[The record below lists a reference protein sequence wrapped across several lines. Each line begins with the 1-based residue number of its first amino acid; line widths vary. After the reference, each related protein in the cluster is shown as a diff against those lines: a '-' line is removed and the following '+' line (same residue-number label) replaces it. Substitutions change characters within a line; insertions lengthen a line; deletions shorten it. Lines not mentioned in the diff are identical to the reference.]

1 MDEIM
6 GNAWF
11 QWAVMGVVAVVWGAL
26 VYMLKRQRNAD
37 DTRFKEIERKLEDER
52 DRMNQLV
59 RDLPVNY
66 TLRDEFL
73 RVTTAQSTKMDKITD
88 MLSAIHADV
97 ARLNG
102 KMGGTNH
109 DQ

>member
-1 MDEIM
+1 MEEIM
-6 GNAWF
+6 GNVWF

-37 DTRFKEIERKLEDER
+37 DARFKELDRKIEDER
-52 DRMNQLV
+52 DRMNRLV
-59 RDLPVNY
+59 SDLPVNY

-73 RVTTAQSTKMDKITD
+73 RVTTAQSTKMDKIAD

-102 KMGGTNH
+102 KMGGES
-109 DQ
+109 